1 MRKYVRRWMLAAA
14 LAAGGASALVS
25 VGLRSHALAH
35 AADSQPQQ
43 VATVEQLKAEAFRA
57 LRGGQF
63 AKVNDLLG
71 QAATKSNDPTLEK
84 MVGWSKQFE
93 DQRKEFADERNTQYL
108 KAVEDVKKLQK
119 AKVQQTGVRQPPG
132 KKK

>member
-1 MRKYVRRWMLAAA
+1 MTLMRKYVRRWMLAAA

-25 VGLRSHALAH
+25 VGLRPGALAR
-35 AADSQPQQ
+35 AADSEPQQ

-71 QAATKSNDPTLEK
+71 QAATKSHDPTLEK

-108 KAVEDVKKLQK
+108 KAVE
-119 AKVQQTGVRQPPG
+119 
-132 KKK
+132 